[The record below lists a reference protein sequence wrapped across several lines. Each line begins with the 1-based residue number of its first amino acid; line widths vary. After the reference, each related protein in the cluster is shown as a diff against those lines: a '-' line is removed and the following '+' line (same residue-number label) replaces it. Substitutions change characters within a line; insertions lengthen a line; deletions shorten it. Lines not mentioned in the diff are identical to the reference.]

1 VIQYA
6 CDRCDGL
13 LEVPGFL
20 PVDQETGVA
29 PGKTVRFSVWAD
41 IKAINEKGETF
52 RPDLC
57 NRCVA
62 VLVER
67 AATRHR
73 NVAPSAS
80 SPPLVRETCDLAAD
94 RLSEVATTPP
104 EGP

>member
-1 VIQYA
+1 MIQHV

-13 LEVPGFL
+13 LDGPGFL

-67 AATRHR
+67 AATRLIAALR
-73 NVAPSAS
+73 AAQVRTSQAS
-80 SPPLVRETCDLAAD
+80 
-94 RLSEVATTPP
+94 P
-104 EGP
+104 EGE